1 MSSNYDCLIIGAGP
15 AGLQLGYFF
24 EQSNQDYLILER
36 GQKPG
41 SFFEIFPRHRFLI
54 SINKV
59 YTGTDNPEINLRW
72 DWNSLLNDDPDLS
85 FKNYSQRYF
94 PHPDDMVRYLDD
106 FASAYKLN
114 IRYNTNIKRVNKQDG
129 RFVLTDEDGNTLS
142 CKRLIVAAGFTKE
155 SYPDFPGWELCDTY
169 GNHSIDPQ
177 DYSNLRVLIVGKGN
191 SAFETAENLTET
203 AAVIHVMSPHSVKM
217 AWESHYVGNLRAVN
231 NNFLDTYQLKSQN
244 AAIDATIRE
253 VRMEGDLYLVDI
265 AYSHAKGQ
273 MKTLTYD
280 KVILCTGFRFDGSI
294 FDESCN
300 PELVYGGKLPA
311 QTAEWES
318 VNVPDMY
325 FAGTLMQAC
334 DFKKTMS
341 GFVHGFRY
349 NVRFLSQIL
358 DLKYNDVAIPFE
370 EISSAPDVVLEKVL
384 ERLNNGSGL
393 FLQPGFLQD
402 VVVIRHGTAEY
413 YTDVRADYIPF
424 GPLSQNEHYYTVSLE
439 YGNFDNPFNTERD
452 PDPDK
457 GSEAAYLHPVIRRFN
472 CGELVA
478 LHHIND
484 DLENE
489 WYLDEYVEP
498 ARAFFQAQSVVDVSM
513 TS

>member
-155 SYPDFPGWELCDTY
+155 SCPDFPGWELCDTY